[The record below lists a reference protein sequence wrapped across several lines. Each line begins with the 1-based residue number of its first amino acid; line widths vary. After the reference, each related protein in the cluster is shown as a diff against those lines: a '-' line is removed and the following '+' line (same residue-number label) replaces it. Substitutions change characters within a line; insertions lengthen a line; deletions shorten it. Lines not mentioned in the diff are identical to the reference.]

1 MKALERWTAKWSEAR
16 AVKSL
21 DARLAAIA
29 GAPERT
35 LRDEVEEWAAEGRD
49 RPALIGAGETLA
61 YRDLYAQANRWARWA
76 IVHGVEPGDPVV
88 LLFPPRPERFAALAG
103 LTAVGA
109 VLVFADPRLAPETLA
124 AAIGTIRPV
133 HVVVDATRLD
143 RFEAAAAHLRHA
155 CTVWVHGPHAMAY
168 QRIDEALATFA
179 AVRLIGRDRRRLD
192 HADPCLLVVEARDG
206 GRPHVERLDQGRLLM
221 IASEFAGLL
230 GVGRDDR
237 LTIVEDTLTLET
249 LLAPVIALAR
259 GAPCRLCDAHR
270 PVPLGEPTVLHLDAA
285 WREPLPLSVRLL
297 VTSARGPLALA
308 ELADVVA
315 EIRPRRWR
323 LSHQDDRIVLDLD
336 DRRIVLPLAADAI
349 RS

>member
-1 MKALERWTAKWSEAR
+1 MKALARWTAKWSTAR
-16 AVKSL
+16 ATKSI

-29 GAPERT
+29 NTPDRS

-49 RPALIGAGETLA
+49 RPALIGAEETLA
-61 YRDLYAQANRWARWA
+61 YRDLYARSNRWARWA
-76 IVHGVEPGDPVV
+76 IVHGVGAGDPVV
-88 LLFPPRPERFAALAG
+88 LLFPPRPERFAALVG

-109 VLVFADPRLAPETLA
+109 VVGFADPRLPPSTLA
-124 AAIGTIRPV
+124 AAIGAIRPA

-143 RFEAAAAHLRHA
+143 RFEAAAAHLAHA
-155 CTVWVHGPHAMAY
+155 CTVWVHGAHGMAY
-168 QRIDEALATFA
+168 QRIDEALAEFS
-179 AVRLIGRDRRRLD
+179 AVRLIGPDRRRLD
-192 HADPCLLVVEARDG
+192 HAAPCLLVVEARDD
-206 GRPHVERLDQGRLLM
+206 GRPHVERLDQGRLTML
-221 IASEFAGLL
+221 ACELAGL
-230 GVGRDDR
+230 VGASRDDR
-237 LTIVEDTLTLET
+237 LTVVEDTLTLET

-259 GAPCRLCDAHR
+259 GAPCRLCDARH
-270 PVPLGEPTVLHLDAA
+270 PAPLGEPTLLHLDAA

-308 ELADVVA
+308 EIADVVT

-323 LSHQDDRIVLDLD
+323 LFHEAERIVLDLD